1 MPKIAVIT
9 TKYAK
14 PAGEETEIRAQSV
27 SFQFPNDYRRVSEVF
42 VSTDSASGQLP
53 DFDKLWDYSNP
64 AATETRFRE
73 LLPIAAAARNLPH
86 HLQLLTQIAR
96 SEGLQRKFDAAH
108 ETLDQVAAQLDDA
121 LPVVRVRY
129 LLERARVFN
138 SSQQE
143 DQARPLFLE
152 AWETARQAGE
162 DGFAVDAA
170 HMLAIVEP
178 PDEALRWNERA
189 LALAESSPHEAA
201 RRWLG
206 SLLNNI
212 GWTYHDKGDYA
223 RALELFERALA
234 FREQQGEPGPI
245 RIAKW
250 CVARALRSL
259 GRIEE
264 ALLRQESLLHEH
276 EAAGGKDGFVW
287 EELGECH
294 LALGHT
300 EQAKQY
306 FALAYA
312 ELSQDPWLAES
323 EPQRIERLKSL
334 AS

>member
-1 MPKIAVIT
+1 MNCPRVL
-9 TKYAK
+9 
-14 PAGEETEIRAQSV
+14 ET
-27 SFQFPNDYRRVSEVF
+27 F
-42 VSTDSASGQLP
+42 VSPEPAKSELP

-64 AATETRFRE
+64 AATESRFRE
-73 LLPIAAAARNLPH
+73 LLPIVDASRNPSY

-96 SEGLQRKFDAAH
+96 AEGLQRKFEAAH
-108 ETLDQVAAQLDDA
+108 HTLEQVAAQLDEA
-121 LPVVRVRY
+121 PPIVRVRY
-129 LLERARVFN
+129 LLERGRVFN
-138 SSQQE
+138 SSQQKE
-143 DQARPLFLE
+143 QARPLFLE
-152 AWETARQAGE
+152 AWEVARQAGE

-170 HMLAIVEP
+170 HMMGIIEP
-178 PDEALRWNERA
+178 AGESLRWNERA
-189 LALAESSPHEAA
+189 LSLAESSPHEAA

-212 GWTYHDKGDYA
+212 GWTYHEKGNYV
-223 RALELFERALA
+223 RALELFEKARA
-234 FREQQGEPGPI
+234 FREQQGQPGPI
-245 RIAKW
+245 LVAKW

-259 GRIEE
+259 GRIDE
-264 ALLRQESLLHEH
+264 ALLRQESLLREH

-300 EQAKQY
+300 EQAKQF

-323 EPQRIERLKSL
+323 EPQRLERLKSL